1 MDYNIEVEKD
11 AYAFLS
17 DIEEDIKEAILNGE
31 EDVSNIR
38 CEISGYGEIQ
48 DAFFESVT
56 DRSYTIEDAA
66 FVIAN
71 CENEETDTGLW
82 GYKEIG
88 DAMQTCA
95 ALSYGND
102 VWAKVVEVY
111 EGLYDDFE
119 PSYIVVDED
128 GNRHDGCKEVDF
140 SEEEDAQGYIN
151 YDVEPEDR
159 EGLEVIEGRG
169 NIDELWHEYEAD
181 FIAEPVEVGSTEE
194 LQVLRQWVRLAKKAG
209 TWGGYP
215 LGSVYIDS
223 RCGTGY
229 SMPEVKDFYDFD
241 AIARQKVPGMV
252 GKYGDAIKDRIEELE
267 GITGK
272 EWAVTVELEA
282 DQWGEIVTNLH
293 EIAGQI
299 ADGHKEG
306 HGWKFEHNR
315 SG

>member
-1 MDYNIEVEKD
+1 MDYETEVEKD

-17 DIEEDIKEAILNGE
+17 DIEEDIKEAIINGE
-31 EDVSNIR
+31 DDVSNIR
-38 CEISGYGEIQ
+38 CDISGYGEIQ

-71 CENEETDTGLW
+71 CEDEETDTGLW
-82 GYKEIG
+82 EGKDMY

-95 ALSYGND
+95 AFSYSHD

-111 EGLYDDFE
+111 EGLYDEFE
-119 PSYIVVDED
+119 PSWIVVDGTGGELETFTD
-128 GNRHDGCKEVDF
+128 
-140 SEEEDAQGYIN
+140 EDAAQEYCDDEAN
-151 YDVEPEDR
+151 EDAFEVE
-159 EGLEVIEGRG
+159 EGRG
-169 NIDELWHEYEAD
+169 NIDELWQEYEAD

-194 LQVLRQWVRLAKKAG
+194 LHVLRQWVRLSKKSG
-209 TWGGYP
+209 NWSGYP

-241 AIARQKVPGMV
+241 IIARQKVPGMV
-252 GKYGDAIKDRIEELE
+252 GKYGDAVNERIEELE

-272 EWAVTVELEA
+272 EWVVTVELKA

-306 HGWKFEHNR
+306 HGWKLRHNR